1 MIPLQFALRR
11 RMMINNNKV
20 IFSYTGNCNI
30 QDNYLRLLSS
40 GTLRFN
46 HSTVCDVFLV
56 GGGAG
61 GSGGSAN
68 TGGSYDHYYAG
79 PGGGGGYTITK
90 LQTDITGNLDIIV
103 TIGNGGSG
111 GAYDNTTWGDIG
123 PGKGGAGGSTSFGA
137 YSASGGRNDQAGGVY
152 NGGNGG
158 SGGAA
163 GQQVKHG
170 GSDGSDGES
179 TDLWRGGT
187 GQGTTTRAF
196 AEANGTLFSN
206 GGNSGVTSPS
216 DRIANTGDGGH
227 GAMGRHKGG
236 AGGSGIVILRFPEG
250 TTITQQ

>member
-20 IFSYTGNCNI
+20 IFSYTGNCDI
-30 QDNYLRLLSS
+30 QDNCLRLLSS
-40 GTLRFN
+40 GTLIFN

-61 GSGGSAN
+61 GSGGAAN
-68 TGGSYDHYYAG
+68 TGGSYNYYYGG

-103 TIGNGGSG
+103 TIGNGGYG
-111 GAYDNTTWGDIG
+111 GNYDNSVWADNG
-123 PGKGGAGGSTSFGA
+123 PGAGGAGGPTSFGA
-137 YSASGGRNDQAGGVY
+137 YSASGGKPGSVY
-152 NGGNGG
+152 SGGNGG
-158 SGGAA
+158 SGGASGSKYA
-163 GQQVKHG
+163 NG
-170 GSDGSDGES
+170 GIDGGN
-179 TDLWRGGT
+179 GGNGGNT
-187 GQGTTTRAF
+187 VGIGQGTTTRAF
-196 AEANGTLFSN
+196 AEANGALFSA
-206 GGNSGVTSPS
+206 GGNSGVSSPS
-216 DRIANTGDGGH
+216 ERVANTGDGGH